1 MATQVRATEIPS
13 AKFQPQAAPAP
24 AAETAAAARDSA
36 DGKHFNTLALAGVCF
51 GLISCIFQALG
62 VMPILGIVF
71 STLGLVSFDERT
83 EKMRWMAG
91 FGLGLSILITM
102 LSFR

>member
-13 AKFQPQAAPAP
+13 TKFQPQAPAP
-24 AAETAAAARDSA
+24 EANPAAATKQSEDS
-36 DGKHFNTLALAGVCF
+36 KHFNTLALAGVTF
-51 GLISCIFQALG
+51 GLISCLFQALG
-62 VMPILGIVF
+62 AMPILGIVF

>member
-13 AKFQPQAAPAP
+13 AKYQPQAAPTPDTEAAP
-24 AAETAAAARDSA
+24 QPREAVE
-36 DGKHFNTLALAGVCF
+36 GKRFNSLALAGASF
-51 GLISCIFQALG
+51 GLISCLFQALG

>member
-13 AKFQPQAAPAP
+13 TKFQPQPAP
-24 AAETAAAARDSA
+24 GSVTEPAGPKSA
-36 DGKHFNTLALAGVCF
+36 DEKHFNTLALAGVSF
-51 GLISCIFQALG
+51 GLISCVFQALG

-71 STLGLVSFDERT
+71 STLGLVSFDDRT

>member
-1 MATQVRATEIPS
+1 MATQTRAAELPS
-13 AKFQPQAAPAP
+13 TKYQPQPASAPP
-24 AAETAAAARDSA
+24 AHEPAR
-36 DGKHFNTLALAGVCF
+36 GKRLNSLSLAGVAF
-51 GLISCIFQALG
+51 GLISCVFQALG

-83 EKMRWMAG
+83 EKMRWMAA